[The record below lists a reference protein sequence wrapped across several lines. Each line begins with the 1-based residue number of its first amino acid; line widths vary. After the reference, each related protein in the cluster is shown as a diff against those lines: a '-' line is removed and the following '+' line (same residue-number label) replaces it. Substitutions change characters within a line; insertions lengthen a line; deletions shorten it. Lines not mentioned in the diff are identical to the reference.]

1 MYLLSAWQRL
11 CLLLKS
17 DFEPFL
23 HQVLPGVLSMA
34 TLNPS
39 MGVSG
44 QETLANLTDVLKEVS
59 PDT

>member
-1 MYLLSAWQRL
+1 
-11 CLLLKS
+11 
-17 DFEPFL
+17 
-23 HQVLPGVLSMA
+23 MA

-59 PDT
+59 PDTQNKDDKETKTGMNVLTDELEEKDVAI